1 MKLAKENKETK
12 QEQNK
17 EINLP
22 VSIAK
27 EATKLEESKKK
38 MELVK
43 ENKETKRKQITYPFP

>member
-17 EINLP
+17 ETNLP
-22 VSIAK
+22 ISIAK
-27 EATKLEESKKK
+27 EAAEPEEPKKK
-38 MELVK
+38 TELVK